1 LPFRFI
7 TRSIHTYLIDYPVT
21 VVLMVAPFLLKLG
34 KSSPVGLWLSVVTR
48 VTALLLQALT
58 DHPTGLVRVIGY
70 WLHLWVDRALGVVSI
85 TAPSAFHFT
94 GPYSRYYWVLAAAV
108 LLRTSVLN
116 APEVSAAQRANLGAR
131 TAGEDRFDLSAWKG
145 ATP

>member
-21 VVLMVAPFLLKLG
+21 VVLMVAPFLLKPG

-70 WLHLWVDRALGVVSI
+70 WLHLWVDRALGTVSI
-85 TAPSAFHFT
+85 TAPFAFHFT

-116 APEVSAAQRANLGAR
+116 APEVSTAQRANLDTR
-131 TAGEDRFDLSAWKG
+131 TTSENRFDFSAWKG
-145 ATP
+145 AIQ